1 MIQWNNYIAA
11 LNRLF
16 ATIKRRSEQGVAPQA
31 DVETALSR
39 LRQAQASMEATRAA
53 LLSNRA
59 QLETLLNAAP
69 GALAW
74 QSEDTVMGDE
84 EFDLSG
90 NRSEIGGASCRVR
103 GSKTCRSRGSP

>member
-74 QSEDTVMGDE
+74 PSEDTVMRDE
-84 EFDLSG
+84 EF
-90 NRSEIGGASCRVR
+90 EIGRAAGRERMC
-103 GSKTCRSRGSP
+103 KYW